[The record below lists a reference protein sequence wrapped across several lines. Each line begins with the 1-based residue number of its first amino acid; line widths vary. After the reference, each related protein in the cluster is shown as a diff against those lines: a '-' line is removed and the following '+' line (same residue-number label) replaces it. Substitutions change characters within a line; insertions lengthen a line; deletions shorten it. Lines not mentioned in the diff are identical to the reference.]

1 MKALR
6 WHKRGEVRLEEV
18 EDAKDPQAD
27 EIRIA
32 VEWCGI
38 CGTDVEEYTSG
49 PIVIPTRP
57 HPLTGFQAPM
67 IIGHEVAGRI
77 TDVGKNV
84 HHLRPGQLVGLDGS
98 FFCGSCNACRRHQP
112 NLCERWAFIGM
123 SYPGGLA
130 ESMTVP
136 AYMAAPVSEDTP
148 AEWIALAETFS
159 VAVRAVRRGRLCAGE
174 SAVVLG
180 AGPVGLAILQVANV
194 AGAAS
199 VIVVDPNPLRRKKA
213 HELGASSTIEASGSI
228 VETLDQGKGGP
239 DVAFD
244 CTGSNVTPGIA
255 VAAVRPGGRVVQVGL
270 PPVPGTLDF
279 LQLALREVELIGCIG
294 HVYDED
300 YCKAVEL
307 IVTRRVNPQ
316 SLITHRLSLAEA
328 VPRGLAL
335 LATPEGL
342 NALKIIIT
350 PRQPGA
356 AQQDI

>member
-6 WHKRGEVRLEEV
+6 WHNRGDVRLEEV

-49 PIVIPTRP
+49 PIVIPTTP

-67 IIGHEVAGRI
+67 IIGHEVAGRV
-77 TDVGKNV
+77 TDVGRNV
-84 HHLRPGQLVGLDGS
+84 QHLRPGQLVGLDGS
-98 FFCGSCNACRRHQP
+98 FFCGTCNACRRHQL

-130 ESMTVP
+130 ERMTVP

-159 VAVRAVRRGRLCAGE
+159 VAVRAVRRGRLSPGE

-180 AGPVGLAILQVANV
+180 AGPVGLAILQVAN
-194 AGAAS
+194 ATDAAS
-199 VIVVDPNPLRRKKA
+199 VMVVDPNPLRRKKA
-213 HELGASSTIEASGSI
+213 QELGASSTIDASGGI
-228 VETLDQGKGGP
+228 VEALLEQGKGGP

-244 CTGSNVTPGIA
+244 CTGSNTTPGIA
-255 VAAVRPGGRVVQVGL
+255 VGAVRPGGRVVQVGL
-270 PPVPGTLDF
+270 PPLPGTLDF

-300 YCKAVEL
+300 YRKAVEL

-316 SLITHRLSLAEA
+316 PLITHRLPLAEA

-335 LATPEGL
+335 LATPEGF

-350 PRQPGA
+350 PRQAGTVR
-356 AQQDI
+356 